1 MSTPNGENG
10 FLYELE
16 IEVEEELT
24 VTEISNPEQATDVP
38 VTDWLFDPADT
49 ERERTGLRGLLG
61 AIQALE
67 DDSRPG
73 DQGV

>member
-1 MSTPNGENG
+1 MSTPNGEDG
-10 FLYELE
+10 VLYELE

-24 VTEISNPEQATDVP
+24 VTETSDPETDVP
-38 VTDWLFDPADT
+38 VADWLFDPADT

>member
-1 MSTPNGENG
+1 MSTPNGEDG
-10 FLYELE
+10 VLYELE

-24 VTEISNPEQATDVP
+24 LTGTSDPETDAP